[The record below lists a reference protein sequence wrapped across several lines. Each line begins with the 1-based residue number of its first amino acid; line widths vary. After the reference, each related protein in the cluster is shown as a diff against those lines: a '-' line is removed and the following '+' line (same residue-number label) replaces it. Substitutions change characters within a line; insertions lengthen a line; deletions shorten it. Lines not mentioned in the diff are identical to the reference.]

1 MDEGL
6 IIQKLGE
13 QLRVVLGFM
22 LQKNK
27 DSKANVRLVFQ
38 WNGEN
43 HVRTFIILQSIFLR
57 FQFFPV
63 ICFAFFFGEDEPKEF
78 NGILGMGIKALEE
91 NVMMTG

>member
-1 MDEGL
+1 MNEGL

-13 QLRVVLGFM
+13 KLRVVLGFM

-27 DSKANVRLVFQ
+27 DSKANVRLAFQ

-43 HVRTFIILQSIFLR
+43 NVRSFILQRIFFR

-63 ICFAFFFGEDEPKEF
+63 IRFEFFFGEDEPKEF
-78 NGILGMGIKALEE
+78 NGILGIGIKALKE

>member
-13 QLRVVLGFM
+13 KLRVVLGFM

-27 DSKANVRLVFQ
+27 DSKANVRLAFQ

-43 HVRTFIILQSIFLR
+43 NVRTFILQSIFFR

-63 ICFAFFFGEDEPKEF
+63 IRFAFFFGENEPKEF
-78 NGILGMGIKALEE
+78 HGKLGIGIKALKE

>member
-1 MDEGL
+1 
-6 IIQKLGE
+6 
-13 QLRVVLGFM
+13 M

-27 DSKANVRLVFQ
+27 NSKTNVRLAFQ

-43 HVRTFIILQSIFLR
+43 SVRTFILQRIFFR

-63 ICFAFFFGEDEPKEF
+63 IRFAFFFGEDKPKEF
-78 NGILGMGIKALEE
+78 NGILGIGIKALKE

>member
-1 MDEGL
+1 MNEGL

-13 QLRVVLGFM
+13 KLRIVLGFM

-27 DSKANVRLVFQ
+27 DSKANVRLASQ

-43 HVRTFIILQSIFLR
+43 NVRSFILQRIFFR

-63 ICFAFFFGEDEPKEF
+63 IRFEFFFGEDEAKEF
-78 NGILGMGIKALEE
+78 NGILGMGIKALKE